1 MAAFD
6 EMIAR
11 ASAKVPSAR
20 QPLGQ
25 SPDNYFAGFLNS
37 AMSALPEMI
46 GFDPGREA
54 EKFRATHPV
63 SGFVS
68 QVLPAF
74 IPYGGWFALT
84 ERVPALARGVAR
96 AGELASGGAGKAPVL
111 SGFAREAARFAPFEA
126 GRAAISA
133 GVNGGENFYD
143 VAQEGL
149 ANTLASGVVGGIA
162 GAIGAAGRRAI
173 MPELSA
179 EVDQAAPYTLQY
191 RQLKKAQM
199 DGKTK
204 NPDADAYHL
213 NDLQG
218 KIYAEFPVEREKYLQ
233 PLETQGKENQLGRMF
248 NPMNLSERESAHLTR
263 KRFTPDDWKDQGEL
277 TEALNLSG
285 IRGNEEWV
293 RFPRYVEA
301 NTEKGGLIIGRA
313 VVGNLNRVGND
324 LYMAREANDGLFVM
338 GKRVGIGE
346 QGKGD
351 KWVLW
356 KTDQPDKFAPL
367 AKSWTDNLSKVVN
380 WGGPDTLKPIGTE
393 MNDVLQTMMRSRSL
407 HNYRDVQRM
416 GVNAWLGKLRDQM
429 GIDKSAIGSAARVS
443 YDYLKE
449 HVAPTK
455 FQFTFSPRANYI
467 LGMWKDLFDYADS
480 VTHGIMYGSQK
491 PGTQAMMQNVLAGV
505 RGETTFKGREAL
517 DKMVD
522 SLSETDLGD
531 IWRGMNATWTRDR
544 IKEAVIKG
552 EISPTSGNFLN
563 QLTDLSDELIGQTQ
577 KTQAAFGEAIT
588 KAQPGHLMLSHTWEG
603 TLRTPIV
610 DSKGNLVTLLGGY
623 NRANLQKQADD
634 IIAAAKKE
642 GKDWRVARDD
652 KGELT
657 SIEADSG
664 VDLERLLKG
673 ANGYTIALGS
683 SDFRL
688 AQSLRERWIRDNY
701 RPAVLRDRSNVG
713 GYIGHTAPWNKE
725 QLKQILFKHLHS
737 QQRYLAER
745 NLQNVMGYE
754 LQRLADEDPR
764 MYNQLMQRTDDI
776 AGRQGR
782 IPEAINSAVDKLMS
796 PFLGKN
802 SATKMVGALNS
813 LTYHFQLGMGNLMFP
828 VLNAT
833 QFMQTALPQAS
844 FIMKAPREAIARYY
858 SWDVLAGAD
867 GLPKGSIGTLSAP
880 KMAFQSMREMY
891 KPDDLL
897 KENLGKAA
905 REGVWAPRLAE
916 EFIGENSSM
925 IIGLKQAGEKGWVN
939 WLKAV
944 SAFLPEASE
953 RFSRVHAFT
962 MGHVL
967 GRDFLRLQDDQ
978 LYRFAKQFTENT
990 MFGYSTADRARI
1002 LSGPFG
1008 SLFGLFK
1015 NWQMH
1020 YLGWLSEYSGQAM
1033 NGNVA
1038 PLLWMMGG
1046 TAATGGVAAAPFYG
1060 AADGIS
1066 RLLADKPLM
1075 QTIYETFGPDGTS
1088 NESISDGV
1096 YFGLPGLL
1104 GLSMQAS
1111 ASAPSA
1117 NPVRDASQ
1125 LFSFVQYQRMRDTAL
1140 AVGQAVDAYQTTGQH
1155 PINSPGVRDAFAK
1168 AFAPRSI
1175 FRTMQSAEDGFI
1187 KSITTG
1193 YPLAEATP
1201 MQRFWYSM
1209 GFNTTDVEKQMK
1221 VADELWRDNNAR
1233 RAAVASYGEAWANAQ
1248 TSRDSQAMRTLMLRA
1263 ITNGVPID
1271 SMIKSANSRL
1281 AKQEEDQIERL
1292 ANQQRLEEL
1301 SAIYRRR

>member
-6 EMIAR
+6 DMIAR
-11 ASAKVPSAR
+11 ASAKVPSAST
-20 QPLGQ
+20 PLGQ
-25 SPDNYFAGFLNS
+25 SPDNYFTGFLNS
-37 AMSALPEMI
+37 AWSALPELV
-46 GFDPGREA
+46 GFDPTREA

-74 IPYGGWFALT
+74 IPYGGWFAAT
-84 ERVPALARGVAR
+84 ERIPALAKGVAK
-96 AGELASGGAGKAPVL
+96 AGELASGGARKAPVL
-111 SGFAREAARFAPFEA
+111 AGFAREAARFAPFEA
-126 GRAAISA
+126 GRAAVASQ
-133 GVNGGENFYD
+133 VNGGENFYD

-149 ANTLASGVVGGIA
+149 VNTLASGVVGGIA
-162 GAIGAAGRRAI
+162 GAVGAAGRRTIA
-173 MPELSA
+173 PELSS

-191 RQLKKAQM
+191 RTLEAAQKA
-199 DGKTK
+199 GKTK
-204 NPDADAYHL
+204 NPEADAYWL
-213 NDLQG
+213 RTLKEN
-218 KIYAEFPVEREKYLQ
+218 IYGEYPVSREKYIQ
-233 PLETQGKENQLGRMF
+233 PLETGGSENQLGRMF
-248 NPMNLSERESAHLTR
+248 NPMNLSERESANLTR
-263 KRFTPDDWKDQGEL
+263 RRFTPEDWKEQGDL
-277 TEALNLSG
+277 TNALNLSG
-285 IRGNEEWV
+285 LRDKEAFIRYP
-293 RFPRYVEA
+293 RFVEA
-301 NTEKGGLIIGRA
+301 KTEKGGMIVGRA
-313 VVGNLNRVGND
+313 VLKNLNKVGGD
-324 LYMAREANDGLFVM
+324 TWMARETDDGLYVM
-338 GKRVGIGE
+338 AKRIKIGE

-351 KWVLW
+351 QWVLW
-356 KTDQPDKFAPL
+356 KTDQPDLFAPL
-367 AKSWTDNLSKVVN
+367 AKSWTENLSKVVN
-380 WGGPDTLKPIGTE
+380 WGGPDTMKPIGTE
-393 MNDVLQTMMRSRSL
+393 MNDVLQQMMRTRSL
-407 HNYRDVQRM
+407 HNYRDVQRL
-416 GVNAWLGKLRDQM
+416 GVNGWLGKLREQM
-429 GIDKSAIGSAARVS
+429 GIDKSTVGSSSRIV

-491 PGTQAMMQNVLAGV
+491 PGTQALMHNVMAGI

-517 DKMVD
+517 DRMVD

-531 IWRGMNATWTRDR
+531 IWRGMNGTWTRER
-544 IKEAVIKG
+544 IKEAIIKG

-563 QLTDLSDELIGQTQ
+563 QLTDLSDELITQTQ
-577 KTQAAFGEAIT
+577 KTQAAFGESVT

-603 TLRTPIV
+603 TLRTPIL

-623 NRANLQKQADD
+623 NRADLQKQADA
-634 IIAAAKKE
+634 IVAAAKKE
-642 GKDWRVARDD
+642 GKNWKVARDEA
-652 KGELT
+652 GELT
-657 SIEADSG
+657 AIEADSG

-673 ANGYTIALGS
+673 ANGYTLSLGS

-701 RPAVLRDRSNVG
+701 RPAILRIRGGVG

-737 QQRYLAER
+737 QQRYIAER
-745 NLQNVMGYE
+745 NLNNVMGYE

-764 MYNQLMQRTDDI
+764 MYNQLMQRVDDI

-796 PFLGKN
+796 PILGKN
-802 SATKMVGALNS
+802 SATKMIGAVNS

-833 QFMQTALPQAS
+833 QFLQTALPQAA
-844 FIMKAPREAIARYY
+844 FILKSPREAIARYY
-858 SWDVLAGAD
+858 SWDVLAGVD
-867 GLPKGSIGTLSAP
+867 GLPKGSMGTLSAP
-880 KMAFQSMREMY
+880 KLAFQSMREMA

-916 EFIGENSSM
+916 EFIGENASM
-925 IIGLKQAGEKGWVN
+925 ITGLKNAGEKGWVN

-962 MGHVL
+962 MGHLL
-967 GRDFLRLQDDQ
+967 GRDFLRLEGDQ
-978 LYRFAKQFTENT
+978 LYRFSKQFTENT

-1020 YLGWLSEYSGQAM
+1020 YLGWLTEYTGQAM
-1033 NGNVA
+1033 NGNLS
-1038 PLLWMMGG
+1038 PLLWMLGG
-1046 TAATGGVAAAPFYG
+1046 TAATGGVAAAPMYG
-1060 AADGIS
+1060 AADALN
-1066 RLLADKPLM
+1066 RLITDKPLM

-1088 NESISDGV
+1088 GEHISDGV

-1125 LFSFVQYQRMRDTAL
+1125 LFSFVQYQRMRDIGL
-1140 AVGQAVDAYQTTGQH
+1140 AVGQAVDAYSTTGEH
-1155 PINSPGVRDAFAK
+1155 PINSASVRDAFAK
-1168 AFAPRSI
+1168 AFAPRSV
-1175 FRTMQSAEDGFI
+1175 FRTLQSMEDGFI
-1187 KSITTG
+1187 NSITTG

-1209 GFNTTDVEKQMK
+1209 GFNTTDVERQMK

-1233 RAAVASYGEAWANAQ
+1233 RAAVANFGTAWAQAQ
-1248 TSRDSQAMRTLMLRA
+1248 EARDSNAMRTLMLRA
-1263 ITNGVPID
+1263 ISQGVPID
-1271 SMIKSANSRL
+1271 SMIKSANARL